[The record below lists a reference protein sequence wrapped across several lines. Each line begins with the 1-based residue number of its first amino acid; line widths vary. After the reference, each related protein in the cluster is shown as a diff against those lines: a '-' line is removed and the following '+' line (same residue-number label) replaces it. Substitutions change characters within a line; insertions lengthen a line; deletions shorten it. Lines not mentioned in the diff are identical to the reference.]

1 MHMKALRYWMFFQV
15 LLGIWLFV
23 SPYALGYGE
32 FSRMTANDMILGA
45 LVVILG
51 LIGAFAGEW
60 PAMHHAEKKTA

>member
-1 MHMKALRYWMFFQV
+1 MKALRYWMFFQV

-32 FSRMTANDMILGA
+32 FSRMTANDMILGV

-51 LIGAFAGEW
+51 LVGAFAGEW
-60 PAMHHAEKKTA
+60 PEIWHAERKIN

>member
-1 MHMKALRYWMFFQV
+1 MKALRYWMFFQV

-32 FSRMTANDMILGA
+32 FSRMTANDMILGV

-51 LIGAFAGEW
+51 LVGAFAGEW
-60 PAMHHAEKKTA
+60 PAMHHAEKKIA